1 MSPFGNGG
9 AHPPLLLVLDIK
21 IDVAG
26 HLILGHLIV
35 DTWSLDTGYLG
46 TWVLGPRYLDISPEN
61 MGAILDI

>member
-1 MSPFGNGG
+1 MN
-9 AHPPLLLVLDIK
+9 PPLPLVLDIK

-26 HLILGHLIV
+26 HLILGHLIP
-35 DTWSLDTGYLG
+35 D